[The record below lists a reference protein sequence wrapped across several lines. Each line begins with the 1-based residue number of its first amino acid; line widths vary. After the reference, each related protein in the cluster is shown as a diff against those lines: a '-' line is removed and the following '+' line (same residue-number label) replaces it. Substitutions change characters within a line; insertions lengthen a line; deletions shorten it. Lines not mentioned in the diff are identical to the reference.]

1 MNTPSET
8 SVAFGTQLLDLSG
21 RRAIVSGGAGELGLA
36 LVEVLHRC
44 GAEVVILDASAKTAE
59 TAATAGRL
67 HGAGR
72 PVHGIQIDLADRSQ
86 AGSAFDEAVD
96 RMGGL
101 DILVNAAGIQRR
113 SAAIDFSEQDWDDV
127 LAVNLSATFFLCQR
141 AARILLPQGRGKV
154 VNIASMTSFVGMKFV
169 SAYAASKAGVM
180 QLTKALSNEWAGDGV
195 QVNAIA
201 PGYFKTRMN
210 AAYFEPAHAEL
221 YRGITQRIP
230 AARWGEPSDLQGA
243 LVFLASSASDYVS
256 GVTLPVDGGFLGR

>member
-1 MNTPSET
+1 MSAPTG
-8 SVAFGTQLLDLSG
+8 AFATQLFDLCG

-36 LVEVLHRC
+36 LVEALHRC
-44 GAEVVILDASAKTAE
+44 GAEVVILDASAE
-59 TAATAGRL
+59 TAATAATAQRL
-67 HGAGR
+67 HEAGR
-72 PVHGIQIDLADRSQ
+72 PVHGIQVDLADRSQ

-169 SAYAASKAGVM
+169 SA
-180 QLTKALSNEWAGDGV
+180 
-195 QVNAIA
+195 
-201 PGYFKTRMN
+201 
-210 AAYFEPAHAEL
+210 
-221 YRGITQRIP
+221 
-230 AARWGEPSDLQGA
+230 
-243 LVFLASSASDYVS
+243 
-256 GVTLPVDGGFLGR
+256 